1 MSEWHPIATH
11 PARPFP
17 TVARHVSSFSLLL
30 SFQPAAPRDAPGDRR
45 TCRRPST
52 TLLLSN
58 VHQARSSLG
67 RPFHARSPAS
77 GRGADELL
85 GTYRCQTF
93 LAYSRREYDR
103 TAIIVTA
110 PSECALPARGCPG
123 RTHYPIAVSSTS
135 SYPPCTSERAG
146 RRTERCQTPG
156 PSRSSSRNRTQCAP
170 IGQIS
175 PPPSPS
181 YYAPHIFYTAGM
193 SSFSYPAASHV
204 HVPRR
209 QDED

>member
-1 MSEWHPIATH
+1 MSFVP
-11 PARPFP
+11 
-17 TVARHVSSFSLLL
+17 V
-30 SFQPAAPRDAPGDRR
+30 AAPRDAPGDRR
-45 TCRRPST
+45 TCRRPVDDSVASGA
-52 TLLLSN
+52 LESGL
-58 VHQARSSLG
+58 R
-67 RPFHARSPAS
+67 RPFHPCSPVS
-77 GRGADELL
+77 GADELL
-85 GTYRCQTF
+85 RCQTF

-123 RTHYPIAVSSTS
+123 RTHYPIAVSSSS

-193 SSFSYPAASHV
+193 SSFSHPPS